1 MLWTRSRDCDR
12 ESGGV
17 YHVAPRAGVRSP
29 ACRRRFGHNAETG
42 RGLSVLVD
50 KAETDP
56 NDVRSVGFHH
66 DRRPSA
72 MQNLLR
78 RNGARGQSQQAEYG
92 TDLDL
97 IERLK
102 K

>member
-1 MLWTRSRDCDR
+1 
-12 ESGGV
+12 
-17 YHVAPRAGVRSP
+17 
-29 ACRRRFGHNAETG
+29 
-42 RGLSVLVD
+42 
-50 KAETDP
+50 
-56 NDVRSVGFHH
+56 
-66 DRRPSA
+66 